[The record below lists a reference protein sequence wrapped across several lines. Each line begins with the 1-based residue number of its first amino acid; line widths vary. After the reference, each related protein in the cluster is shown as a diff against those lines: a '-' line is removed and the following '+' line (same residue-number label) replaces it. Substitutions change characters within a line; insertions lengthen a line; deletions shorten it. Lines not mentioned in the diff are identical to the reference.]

1 VFVICLS
8 LGVTAIILLA
18 SLTFLTPN
26 QYGTLATG
34 ISFFGVVV
42 SVVLWAYGRTRR
54 RGPR

>member
-1 VFVICLS
+1 MFVICLS